1 MPDRKL
7 PTEQEVQSWIR
18 ERRNWG
24 RWGKDDQLGAINLIT
39 PAKRAAA
46 ARLVRTGRSVSLS
59 RPFPKDPGPNNP
71 LPAHHFMRTHPR
83 GKGGFSADYYGI
95 YYHGIAST
103 HIDALCHTW
112 DDDAMW
118 NGRDPKKEI
127 TFEGARFGS
136 VEHWAE
142 GIMTRA
148 VMLDVPRH
156 RGVPCVTHD
165 TPVHGWE
172 LDDILTKRGIKLEPG
187 DAVCV
192 YSGREA
198 WQAQD
203 PERPYGRPFNPTQQ
217 QRPGLH
223 VSCLPFLRDH
233 DVSVL
238 AWDML
243 DHLPIGYDI
252 PWAVHAAIFAYGVA
266 LVDNALLEPL
276 AKACIEEQRD
286 EFMLLVS
293 PLRVV
298 GGTGSPANPLA
309 MFGRARN
316 ETSSLYCVHEATS
329 ASTNRS
335 MMAPRSDAPREWPR
349 VSRTCLQYS
358 AAGSPASWR
367 WRCRQ
372 YASRKASVETPTGD
386 ATDSHQSGCGWVK
399 TFP

>member
-1 MPDRKL
+1 MPERKL
-7 PTEQEVQSWIR
+7 PTEQEVQGWIR
-18 ERRNWG
+18 DRRNWG
-24 RWGKDDQLGAINLIT
+24 RWGKDDQLGALNLIT
-39 PAKRAAA
+39 PAKRAGA

-71 LPAHHFMRTHPR
+71 LPAQHYMRTHAR
-83 GKGGFSADYYGI
+83 GQGGFSADYYGI

-156 RGVPCVTHD
+156 RGVPCVTHEA
-165 TPVHGWE
+165 PVHGWE
-172 LDDILTKRGIKLEPG
+172 LDDILTKRGIRLEPG

-192 YSGREA
+192 
-198 WQAQD
+198 
-203 PERPYGRPFNPTQQ
+203 
-217 QRPGLH
+217 L
-223 VSCLPFLRDH
+223 V
-233 DVSVL
+233 
-238 AWDML
+238 WDML
-243 DHLPIGYDI
+243 DHLPIGYDV

-276 AKACIEEQRD
+276 AKACVEEQRD

-309 MFGRARN
+309 VF
-316 ETSSLYCVHEATS
+316 
-329 ASTNRS
+329 
-335 MMAPRSDAPREWPR
+335 
-349 VSRTCLQYS
+349 
-358 AAGSPASWR
+358 
-367 WRCRQ
+367 
-372 YASRKASVETPTGD
+372 
-386 ATDSHQSGCGWVK
+386 
-399 TFP
+399 